1 MQKMLIRILI
11 IIMLIPSVS
20 MASIGTQM
28 DEYLNNMGLG
38 GNYTSPKSWQDNSR
52 NNYSLG
58 SFSYRAPSKIL
69 QPAYVRLP
77 EINAGC
83 GGIDMHLG
91 GLSFVGKDEFVAFG
105 KAVVADAQGYALKA
119 GLGLLCPSCEKWMS
133 ELQDISSKINN
144 FSMNSCNTAKSL
156 INNVGQK
163 IKSQSEWNCA
173 LKTSVANGSSRDPI
187 SARKGCSN
195 NNGAKNIE
203 YSKEEKN
210 EGAPPLNLIWRVL
223 TDNQTPTSVDLT
235 RYYEILMSMTGTVI
249 YKEDGSSIA
258 KKPIAIKGDTI
269 NILMNGG
276 ALNVFKCGDIDDC
289 VNLSHTT
296 HTIET
301 KDAFLP
307 KVRKYIEDIRIKLL
321 KQSKGEKV
329 EYTKEEE
336 NFVTN
341 TPYGIPIVRII
352 SIAHIDKKA
361 SAFSMDNIDEWIAL
375 SMTYDFLE
383 NMLDQVQN
391 KSLFSS
397 NLDMDSRKL
406 VINNIKILKQNIVN
420 KAKQLNT
427 KFESVIQKIE
437 FYDKKESREKNKL
450 NSAIN
455 KLN

>member
-1 MQKMLIRILI
+1 MQKMPIRLLITITILI
-11 IIMLIPSVS
+11 PNIA
-20 MASIGTQM
+20 MASIGLQM

-38 GNYTSPKSWQDNSR
+38 GNYTSPKKWQDNSR

-58 SFSYRAPSKIL
+58 SFSYRAPTKIL
-69 QPAYVRLP
+69 QPAHIRLP

-119 GLGLLCPSCEKWMS
+119 GLGLLCPSCEKWMA
-133 ELQDISSKINN
+133 ELQDQATKINN

-163 IKSQSEWNCA
+163 FKSQSEWNCA
-173 LKTSVANGSSRDPI
+173 LKTSMASGSSRDPI

-195 NNGAKNIE
+195 NNGAKNINPTI
-203 YSKEEKN
+203 EEKN
-210 EGAPPLNLIWRVL
+210 EGAPPLNLVWRVL
-223 TDNQTPTSVDLT
+223 TDNQTPTSIDIT
-235 RYYEILMSMTGTVI
+235 KYYEILMSMTGTVI
-249 YKEDGSSIA
+249 YKKDGSSITKRA
-258 KKPIAIKGDTI
+258 IAIKGDTV

-276 ALNVFKCGDIDDC
+276 DLNIFKCDDIADC
-289 VNLSHTT
+289 INISNTT
-296 HTIET
+296 HNIAS

-307 KVRKYIEDIRIKLL
+307 KVRKYITDIRNKLI

-329 EYTKEEE
+329 EYTKEEK

-341 TPYGIPIVRII
+341 APYGIPIVRII
-352 SIAHIDKKA
+352 SIAHIEKK
-361 SAFSMDNIDEWIAL
+361 SSDFSIDNIDQWIAL
-375 SMTYDFLE
+375 SMTYDFLQ
-383 NMLDQVQN
+383 NMLDQMQN

-406 VINNIKILKQNIVN
+406 VISNINILRENIMQ
-420 KAKQLNT
+420 KARKLDK
-427 KFESVIQKIE
+427 KFDSVIGKIE
-437 FYDKKESREKNKL
+437 FYDQKEIKSNNKL
-450 NSAIN
+450 RTSIN
-455 KLN
+455 

>member
-1 MQKMLIRILI
+1 MLIRLLI
-11 IIMLIPSVS
+11 IITIFIPNVS
-20 MASIGTQM
+20 LSSIGSQM

-38 GNYTSPKSWQDNSR
+38 GNYTSPKKWQDNSR

-58 SFSYRAPSKIL
+58 SFGYRAPTKIL
-69 QPAYVRLP
+69 QPAHVRVP

-144 FSMNSCNTAKSL
+144 FSMNSCSTAKSL
-156 INNVGQK
+156 INNVGQRF
-163 IKSQSEWNCA
+163 KSQSEWNCA
-173 LKTSVANGSSRDPI
+173 LKTSIASGNSRDPI

-195 NNGAKNIE
+195 NNGAKNIN

-210 EGAPPLNLIWRVL
+210 EGAPPLNLVWRVL
-223 TDNQTPTSVDLT
+223 TDNEAQTSIDLT
-235 RYYEILMSMTGTVI
+235 KYYEILMSMTGTVI
-249 YKEDGSSIA
+249 YKKDGSSITKRA
-258 KKPIAIKGDTI
+258 MAIKGDTI

-276 ALNVFKCGDIDDC
+276 DLNIFKCDDISDC
-289 VNLSHTT
+289 INMSNIT
-296 HTIET
+296 HNIAS

-307 KVRKYIEDIRIKLL
+307 KVRKYITDIRNKLI

-329 EYTKEEE
+329 EYTVEEK

-341 TPYGIPIVRII
+341 APYGIPIVRII
-352 SIAHIDKKA
+352 SIAHIDKK
-361 SAFSMDNIDEWIAL
+361 SSDFSIDNIDQLIAL
-375 SMTYDFLE
+375 SMTYDFLA
-383 NMLDQVQN
+383 NMLDQIQN

-397 NLDMDSRKL
+397 NLDIDSRKL
-406 VINNIKILKQNIVN
+406 VINNISILRNNIKQKSN
-420 KAKQLNT
+420 KLDN
-427 KFESVIQKIE
+427 KFKSVMAKIE
-437 FYDKKESREKNKL
+437 FYDQKEIKSNNKL
-450 NSAIN
+450 RTSIN
-455 KLN
+455 